1 MVSKNLHDFIRV
13 IPDFPKPGIS
23 FKDITPLIANG
34 EAFLNVSK
42 QIAQLSRECDYIA
55 GIEARGFIFASSA
68 CALTEKG
75 FIPIR
80 KSGKLPGRTISTTY
94 DLEYG
99 SATLEIHTDI
109 IKQGSKVLLVDD
121 VLATGGTAIAATKLL
136 KAAGLLPMGLIF
148 LLDIP
153 ELSGRARIAEA
164 LPGLKTEVILAQ

>member
-1 MVSKNLHDFIRV
+1 MNSLIRT

-34 EAFLNVSK
+34 DAFLNVSK
-42 QIAQLSRECDYIA
+42 QIAQLSQECDYIA
-55 GIEARGFIFASSA
+55 GIEARGFIFASSV
-68 CALTEKG
+68 CALTGKG

-80 KSGKLPGRTISTTY
+80 KSGKLPGETISSTY

-109 IKQGSKVLLVDD
+109 IKQGSKVLVVDD

-136 KAAGLLPMGLIF
+136 TAAGLIPMRLVF
-148 LLDIP
+148 LLAIP
-153 ELSGRARIAEA
+153 ELNGMARIAEA
-164 LPGLKTEVILAQ
+164 LPDLKTEVILAQ

>member
-1 MVSKNLHDFIRV
+1 MVSRNLNNLIRV

-55 GIEARGFIFASSA
+55 GIEARGFIFASSV
-68 CALTEKG
+68 CALTGKG

-80 KSGKLPGRTISTTY
+80 KSGKLPGETISSTY

-109 IKQGSKVLLVDD
+109 IKQGSRVLVVDD

-136 KAAGLLPMGLIF
+136 TAAGLLPMRLVF

-153 ELSGRARIAEA
+153 ELNGKTRIAEA
-164 LPGLKTEVILAQ
+164 FPDLKTEVILAQ

>member
-1 MVSKNLHDFIRV
+1 MNDFIRV

-34 EAFLNVSK
+34 EAFSNVTK

-55 GIEARGFIFASSA
+55 GIEARGFIFASAA

-80 KSGKLPGRTISTTY
+80 KSGKLPGKTISSTY
-94 DLEYG
+94 ELEYG

-136 KAAGLLPMGLIF
+136 KAAGLLPIGLIF

-153 ELSGRARIAEA
+153 ELNGRARIAEA
-164 LPGLKTEVILAQ
+164 LPDLKTEVILGE

>member
-1 MVSKNLHDFIRV
+1 MSRNLNNLIRV

-55 GIEARGFIFASSA
+55 GIEARGFIFASSV
-68 CALTEKG
+68 CALTGKG

-80 KSGKLPGRTISTTY
+80 KSGKLPGETISSTY

-109 IKQGSKVLLVDD
+109 IKQGSRVLVVDD

-136 KAAGLLPMGLIF
+136 TAAGLLPMRLVF
-148 LLDIP
+148 LLAIP
-153 ELSGRARIAEA
+153 ELNGKARIAEA
-164 LPGLKTEVILAQ
+164 LPDIKTEVILAQ

>member
-1 MVSKNLHDFIRV
+1 MSRNLNSLIRT

-34 EAFLNVSK
+34 DAFLNVSK
-42 QIAQLSRECDYIA
+42 QIAQLSQECDYIA
-55 GIEARGFIFASSA
+55 GIEARGFIFASSV
-68 CALTEKG
+68 CALTGKG

-80 KSGKLPGRTISTTY
+80 KSGKLPGETISSTY

-109 IKQGSKVLLVDD
+109 IKQGSKVLVVDD

-136 KAAGLLPMGLIF
+136 TAAGLIPMRLVF
-148 LLDIP
+148 LLAIP
-153 ELSGRARIAEA
+153 ELNGMARIAEA
-164 LPGLKTEVILAQ
+164 LPDLKTEVILAQ

>member
-1 MVSKNLHDFIRV
+1 MVSRNLNNLIRV
-13 IPDFPKPGIS
+13 IPDFPKPGIR

-42 QIAQLSRECDYIA
+42 QIAQISQECDYIA
-55 GIEARGFIFASSA
+55 GIEARGFIFASSV
-68 CALTEKG
+68 CALTGKG

-80 KSGKLPGRTISTTY
+80 KSGKLPGETISSTY

-109 IKQGSKVLLVDD
+109 IKQGSKVLVVDD

-136 KAAGLLPMGLIF
+136 TAAGLLPMRLVF

-153 ELSGRARIAEA
+153 ELNGKTRIAEA
-164 LPGLKTEVILAQ
+164 LPDLKTEVILAQ

>member
-1 MVSKNLHDFIRV
+1 MSRNLNSLIRT

-34 EAFLNVSK
+34 DAFLNVSK
-42 QIAQLSRECDYIA
+42 QIAQLSQECDNIA
-55 GIEARGFIFASSA
+55 GIEARGFIFASSV
-68 CALTEKG
+68 CALTGKG

-80 KSGKLPGRTISTTY
+80 KSGKLPGETISSTY

-109 IKQGSKVLLVDD
+109 IKQGSKVLVVDD

-136 KAAGLLPMGLIF
+136 TAAGLIPMRLVF
-148 LLDIP
+148 LLAIP
-153 ELSGRARIAEA
+153 ELNGMARIAEA
-164 LPGLKTEVILAQ
+164 LPDLKTEVILAQ